1 MPDPATDGQ
10 PAILATSQGAATWH
24 YPGNV
29 YSHQERELSYR
40 RQSSA
45 WQRKQSRLAGSY
57 AGSAYQDPASAQDC
71 ANCYEQGTDW
81 FKWRGRDLTRTE
93 RLQRVVDKEALTSLF
108 DDSLELAARR
118 SVQAVQSASAPSVQL
133 SQSDRQ
139 TKAGQYDQ
147 QAKAAQYDRQ
157 AQAGKSSQVAHA
169 VPDAATTASA
179 VAGVSAASDGPDSK
193 ADAQIRRVS
202 LYELMT
208 SYNSPEPGDGPG
220 KSRPQKS
227 SDRNMAGSYQRSH
240 QGGGEPDEGTAG
252 RTFRG
257 SDSESAQSAA
267 FLTGADSHLPE
278 RGAFLTSSERADK
291 AQINELSPSSP
302 AQAQAKDQAHD
313 QSQPRDPGRPSAA
326 MSALRGTAMGL
337 ALPESSQT
345 QRSRARSGR
354 PAEAMSSAPAQDQA
368 AAAGTYGAASAQASA
383 DHSQQA
389 GATGSDEGASGRKW
403 LSSRAGAHDSESL
416 YGSNLSERRVLMAAA
431 GHSGPWAD
439 VYGNGP
445 AIGNTQAAAMALAQ
459 AGEHIP
465 GYGPSALAAAAHTG
479 EASLPRRA
487 LPARK
492 SESDPQIHRRSGP
505 HRSLNHSPAP
515 ATAPPPGQSRPA
527 LKGSSLTLSALP
539 ELAAGLSLRP
549 VTQGWLT
556 HKAPGLLMTA
566 LNRAAST
573 ALGTVAARHAHTA
586 VGTAVSTAI
595 GTAINTAVGTAVST
609 AEAYLSTCLSELHGD
624 FDGPGETAD
633 LTEIKELT
641 GPTGLAE
648 LTRLTGLPG
657 WPALTG
663 LAALADHSEL
673 KAVKYVQAVK
683 AFTAIKAL
691 KALKSLAQQAGLR
704 ALSRLDEHGDF
715 NAPDSVHYGAG
726 VRTSEAGSS
735 EGSATGREERPA
747 GRGLL
752 VIDLLRHGKLP
763 RSAADRAPGQSQKVS
778 DGQLPGSSEQPG
790 RAARTDL
797 SGKQA
802 TDKLSDS
809 PEHQSD
815 PPYQG
820 AQSENSGAMA
830 SGRQTAAGAPDGQK
844 ALTAARA
851 IHEQVH
857 KQEQAQEP
865 GQVNTAQLSEAAL
878 YSGQQARSG
887 AAQAALA
894 AQEVL
899 AAQAGDPVSNAART
913 GKDSGPGLAVGAADT
928 GEQASASAGQ
938 AHSGSD
944 DELSTGSRL
953 QRAFEAGRAVREAL
967 IEAGS
972 ALIRGMD
979 PDNTREAGS
988 DRDDSGALRPLYSQR
1003 EAHIRPVPG
1012 MEPEGSQPL
1021 SPAAEN
1027 STDSTAR
1034 MANASDSVSG
1044 ARPISADQNTAGG
1057 ARPLSA
1063 DKDTAGGARPVS
1075 SEGINRAGP
1084 ADRAGPDGHAD
1095 QAASVYSADSKAQR
1109 AWSYGAGKADSSY
1122 GGKAGS
1128 DVLQGAPATERT
1140 DGAVGSDSG
1149 SSAPHGVGQDAFARS
1164 VSKAGAQGHTAPAL
1178 LAQGAAAA
1186 SARPEHR
1193 PDALEEGL
1201 SDWRRRG
1208 RGLYERCLIEQGYLQ
1223 ASHYQPLS
1231 ADSTRA
1237 AQLLW
1242 LNAALQHWTDPRAI
1256 SSLLRAMA
1264 GPSVQ
1269 RHTEPGSTAPGHG
1282 TAGSIMAPGSVAA
1295 AGAYG
1300 LSEGAGALTGSL
1312 MTVARLAPGFDCNSL
1327 PDGAAQ
1333 LCAYGPGLSGPLTLW
1348 QLSLYA
1354 PSAMGC
1360 SGEDLEVRDRHY
1372 RAELAAW
1379 ARRKAQAALS
1389 GSCSCSDAHS
1399 CALDSG
1405 CSSDSG
1411 LEGGATPVDD
1421 PPPVSARQIAAA
1433 WGLEP
1438 EVSVI
1443 APGDLLLEPLRWR
1456 QLSRSDRRFAPV
1468 LGAAP
1473 EGGGQRPDA
1482 AAPWT
1487 AAATGSPAQARTAVP
1502 VSPDSAADIRAAAPV
1517 QDGGALG
1524 IADLAGASAATAPG
1538 ASSQARSLATPSLT
1552 QHKESSMQMNNS
1564 SESKYLSDSSSG
1576 PAAGVTVESAKSQSA
1591 VPAAPACAQPGAGS
1605 ATAAA
1610 QVSVAAG
1617 DVAADEAAGAA
1628 QLAKSLY
1635 TLQGAAGREALR
1647 ELPPEQLLHDS
1658 RTDDPRNLRAREL
1671 LSEAR
1676 RNHQRLDRLV
1686 EYAVRKKA
1694 LRERTGEA
1702 PPERPGRQGG
1712 PASEHPEAG
1721 RPAAGRSA
1729 APAQKAGAFLAQ
1741 PAGAF
1746 NNGHDRA
1753 GAMAHGEGRASLDKR
1768 TFAAATGSGAD
1779 RGADTGAAGAPD
1791 RAVSAAMHPE
1801 MGGAYAQESD
1811 EGRRGGRVTVSMTG
1825 SGARYRL
1832 HKDTLSGRSGDEA
1845 AQRARLEWYRSLP
1858 FARLDE
1864 LWHSGQDLTEQLAL
1878 PAHELFDQARKVLKR
1893 NIKALHEQGLISK
1906 AQMLSVYDSDGRGLY
1921 LGGDPVLA
1929 SLSSALANV
1938 SSEDLP
1944 DIPEFRRENTSWLA
1958 RLTVEGSIEGRHLGI
1973 FNAHDHSDQARAAQ
1987 TMVLRSLWSS
1997 CLTSM
2002 WWSEHRLE
2010 IARAHLTAED
2020 HNKAAAQHSALT
2032 EPQPLATGAAAPA
2045 GHSHTG
2051 STADSSAQPLNPSAE
2066 HSCAGKTEQQYLARA
2081 DLMRTQGNEGSSS
2094 GRDRG
2099 GVMLTLAAAL
2109 SALALGVAV
2118 PQAAAQEPGAVEQ
2131 AGTVLSEFARLHSL
2145 QQRFKNSQSA
2155 QDTAWAVLEAA
2166 RSLGQLSEQAG
2177 GPGNSAHGS
2186 AGDPPPWAA
2195 QGPLKVPDDT
2205 QAAAADRG
2213 RPPQSPMA
2221 AAATATGSLRKSA
2234 APDLSAQAASRG
2246 HSHARA
2252 QAQAHDQLQ
2261 ARARPRPGSEQARA
2275 EHELPW

>member
-1 MPDPATDGQ
+1 MPDPATDRQ

-57 AGSAYQDPASAQDC
+57 AGSAYQDQASAQESS
-71 ANCYEQGTDW
+71 NCYEQGTDW

-118 SVQAVQSASAPSVQL
+118 SVQALQSTSAPSVQL

-139 TKAGQYDQ
+139 TKAAQYDQ

-169 VPDAATTASA
+169 AHAVPDAATTASA
-179 VAGVSAASDGPDSK
+179 VAGVSAASDDPDSK
-193 ADAQIRRVS
+193 ADAQIRRAS

-220 KSRPQKS
+220 KSRLQKS
-227 SDRNMAGSYQRSH
+227 NDRNIAGPYQRSH
-240 QGGGEPDEGTAG
+240 QGGWEPDEGTAG

-267 FLTGADSHLPE
+267 FLTGSDSHLPE
-278 RGAFLTSSERADK
+278 RRAFLTSNERADR
-291 AQINELSPSSP
+291 AQINELTLSPP
-302 AQAQAKDQAHD
+302 AQAQAKALAHD
-313 QSQPRDPGRPSAA
+313 QSQTHGPGRPSAA
-326 MSALRGTAMGL
+326 LSALRGTAMGL

-345 QRSRARSGR
+345 KSSRARNGSS
-354 PAEAMSSAPAQDQA
+354 AEAMSSAPAQALA

-389 GATGSDEGASGRKW
+389 GAAGSDEGAPGRKW
-403 LSSRAGAHDSESL
+403 LSSRAGAHDSEAL
-416 YGSNLSERRVLMAAA
+416 YGSNLSEHRVLMAAA

-445 AIGNTQAAAMALAQ
+445 AMGNTQAAAMALAQ

-479 EASLPRRA
+479 EASLPRSA

-492 SESDPQIHRRSGP
+492 PESDPQIHRRSGP

-515 ATAPPPGQSRPA
+515 ATAPPPGQSRPS

-539 ELAAGLSLRP
+539 ELAAGLSLRT
-549 VTQGWLT
+549 VTHGWLT

-586 VGTAVSTAI
+586 VGTAINTAI
-595 GTAINTAVGTAVST
+595 GTAINTAVST
-609 AEAYLSTCLSELHGD
+609 AGAYLSTCLSELHGD

-633 LTEIKELT
+633 LTKIKELT
-641 GPTGLAE
+641 RLTGLTE
-648 LTRLTGLPG
+648 LTGLTGLPG

-663 LAALADHSEL
+663 LAALADRSEL
-673 KAVKYVQAVK
+673 KAVKYVKAVK
-683 AFTAIKAL
+683 AFTAIKAR
-691 KALKSLAQQAGLR
+691 KALKSQAQQAGLR
-704 ALSRLDEHGDF
+704 VLSRLDEHGDF

-735 EGSATGREERPA
+735 EDSAAGREERTA

-778 DGQLPGSSEQPG
+778 DGQLPHSAEHTG
-790 RAARTDL
+790 RAALMDL

-802 TDKLSDS
+802 TDMLSDS
-809 PEHQSD
+809 TEHPAD
-815 PPYQG
+815 PPYQV
-820 AQSENSGAMA
+820 SDPVLSGSMP
-830 SGRQTAAGAPDGQK
+830 GGKQTAAGAPDGQK
-844 ALTAARA
+844 ALTAATA
-851 IHEQVH
+851 THEQLH

-865 GQVNTAQLSEAAL
+865 GQVNTAHLSEAAL

-899 AAQAGDPVSNAART
+899 AAQAGDPVRNSGRT
-913 GKDSGPGLAVGAADT
+913 GQVSGQGLAVGAADT
-928 GEQASASAGQ
+928 GEQARASADQ
-938 AHSGSD
+938 AHSGAD
-944 DELSTGSRL
+944 DELSTRSRL

-1003 EAHIRPVPG
+1003 EAHIRPVPD

-1027 STDSTAR
+1027 STDSTAPR
-1034 MANASDSVSG
+1034 ANAPDSVSG
-1044 ARPISADQNTAGG
+1044 ARPITADQNAAGG

-1084 ADRAGPDGHAD
+1084 ADRAGPGGHA
-1095 QAASVYSADSKAQR
+1095 YRADSKAQR

-1128 DVLQGAPATERT
+1128 DVLQSAPDPERT
-1140 DGAVGSDSG
+1140 DGVVGSDSG
-1149 SSAPHGVGQDAFARS
+1149 SFALHGVGQDALARS
-1164 VSKAGAQGHTAPAL
+1164 VSVAGAQGHTAP
-1178 LAQGAAAA
+1178 
-1186 SARPEHR
+1186 EHR
-1193 PDALEEGL
+1193 PDALEAVR

-1264 GPSVQ
+1264 GPSAQ
-1269 RHTEPGSTAPGHG
+1269 RHTEPASTAPVHG
-1282 TAGSIMAPGSVAA
+1282 TAGRLIAAGSVAA

-1300 LSEGAGALTGSL
+1300 LSEGAGALQGSL

-1354 PSAMGC
+1354 PSALGC

-1372 RAELAAW
+1372 RAQLAAW

-1389 GSCSCSDAHS
+1389 GSCSCRDTHS

-1411 LEGGATPVDD
+1411 PEGGATPVDD

-1438 EVSVI
+1438 GVSVI

-1473 EGGGQRPDA
+1473 EGGGQRPGA

-1487 AAATGSPAQARTAVP
+1487 AAATGSPAQDGTAVSA
-1502 VSPDSAADIRAAAPV
+1502 SPGAA
-1517 QDGGALG
+1517 
-1524 IADLAGASAATAPG
+1524 AATATG
-1538 ASSQARSLATPSLT
+1538 SGSQARSLATPSLT

-1591 VPAAPACAQPGAGS
+1591 VTAAPACAQSGVC
-1605 ATAAA
+1605 A
-1610 QVSVAAG
+1610 QSG
-1617 DVAADEAAGAA
+1617 DVAADEGAAGAA

-1671 LSEAR
+1671 LSEAK

-1702 PPERPGRQGG
+1702 PPERPGRHGG
-1712 PASEHPEAG
+1712 LASEHPEAG
-1721 RPAAGRSA
+1721 RSDYGRSA

-1741 PAGAF
+1741 PADAF

-1753 GAMAHGEGRASLDKR
+1753 GAMAPGEGRASLDKR
-1768 TFAAATGSGAD
+1768 TFAAATGSGGYH
-1779 RGADTGAAGAPD
+1779 GADTGAAGAPG
-1791 RAVSAAMHPE
+1791 RAVSAAVQPE
-1801 MGGAYAQESD
+1801 MGDAYDHESD

-1825 SGARYRL
+1825 SGARFRL

-1944 DIPEFRRENTSWLA
+1944 DIPEFRRENTCWLA

-2010 IARAHLTAED
+2010 IARAHLTAADHPED
-2020 HNKAAAQHSALT
+2020 GALHSALT
-2032 EPQPLATGAAAPA
+2032 EPLPMAASAAAPV

-2081 DLMRTQGNEGSSS
+2081 DLMRSQGHEGSSS

-2109 SALALGVAV
+2109 SAMALGVAV

-2145 QQRFKNSQSA
+2145 QQRFKYSQSA

-2166 RSLGQLSEQAG
+2166 RSLGQLSDQAG
-2177 GPGNSAHGS
+2177 GPGNSAQGS
-2186 AGDPPPWAA
+2186 AGAPPPWAA

-2205 QAAAADRG
+2205 QATAADKVS
-2213 RPPQSPMA
+2213 PPQSPLA
-2221 AAATATGSLRKSA
+2221 AAATATGPLRKSA
-2234 APDLSAQAASRG
+2234 APDLSAQTASRV
-2246 HSHARA
+2246 HCHARA
-2252 QAQAHDQLQ
+2252 QAQAHEQLH
-2261 ARARPRPGSEQARA
+2261 ARVRPRPGSEQART

>member
-1 MPDPATDGQ
+1 MPDPATDRQ
-10 PAILATSQGAATWH
+10 PTILATSQGAATWH

-118 SVQAVQSASAPSVQL
+118 SVQALQSASAPSVQL

-139 TKAGQYDQ
+139 
-147 QAKAAQYDRQ
+147 
-157 AQAGKSSQVAHA
+157 AQAGKSSQVAHAAHA

-179 VAGVSAASDGPDSK
+179 VAGVSAASDDPDSK
-193 ADAQIRRVS
+193 ADAQIRRAS
-202 LYELMT
+202 LFELMT

-220 KSRPQKS
+220 KSRLQKS
-227 SDRNMAGSYQRSH
+227 NDRNIAGPYQRSH
-240 QGGGEPDEGTAG
+240 QGGGKPDEGTAG
-252 RTFRG
+252 RTFR
-257 SDSESAQSAA
+257 SSESELAQSAA
-267 FLTGADSHLPE
+267 FITGSDSHLPE
-278 RGAFLTSSERADK
+278 RGAFLASSERADR

-302 AQAQAKDQAHD
+302 AQAQSKSLAHD
-313 QSQPRDPGRPSAA
+313 QFQTHGPGHPSAA
-326 MSALRGTAMGL
+326 LSALRGTAMGL

-345 QRSRARSGR
+345 QRSRARNGR
-354 PAEAMSSAPAQDQA
+354 PAEAMSSAPAQALA
-368 AAAGTYGAASAQASA
+368 AAAGTYGAASSQASA

-403 LSSRAGAHDSESL
+403 LSSRAGAHDSEAL
-416 YGSNLSERRVLMAAA
+416 YGSRLSEHRVLMAAA
-431 GHSGPWAD
+431 GHSRPWAD

-465 GYGPSALAAAAHTG
+465 GYGPSALAAAAHAG

-492 SESDPQIHRRSGP
+492 PESDLQIHRRSGP

-515 ATAPPPGQSRPA
+515 ATAPPPVQSRPA
-527 LKGSSLTLSALP
+527 LKGSSLTLSGLP

-549 VTQGWLT
+549 VTQGRLT
-556 HKAPGLLMTA
+556 DQAPGLLMTA

-573 ALGTVAARHAHTA
+573 ALGTVAARNAHTA
-586 VGTAVSTAI
+586 VGTAINTAI

-641 GPTGLAE
+641 GLTGLAE
-648 LTRLTGLPG
+648 LTGLTGLPG

-673 KAVKYVQAVK
+673 KAVKYVKAVK

-715 NAPDSVHYGAG
+715 NATDSVHYGAG

-735 EGSATGREERPA
+735 EGSAAGREERTA

-778 DGQLPGSSEQPG
+778 DCQLPGSSEQPG
-790 RAARTDL
+790 RAARTDF

-809 PEHQSD
+809 PENHAELPYQVSD
-815 PPYQG
+815 PVL
-820 AQSENSGAMA
+820 SGSMA
-830 SGRQTAAGAPDGQK
+830 SGKQTAAGAPDGQT

-851 IHEQVH
+851 IQEQVR

-887 AAQAALA
+887 AAQAA
-894 AQEVL
+894 
-899 AAQAGDPVSNAART
+899 QAGDPVMNAGRT
-913 GKDSGPGLAVGAADT
+913 GKDSGPGLAPGAADA

-1003 EAHIRPVPG
+1003 EAHIRPVPD

-1027 STDSTAR
+1027 STDSTAPR
-1034 MANASDSVSG
+1034 ANAPDSVSG
-1044 ARPISADQNTAGG
+1044 ARPLSADQNATGG

-1063 DKDTAGGARPVS
+1063 DKDTAGGARLVS
-1075 SEGINRAGP
+1075 SEVFSRAGP
-1084 ADRAGPDGHAD
+1084 ADRADPAGHA
-1095 QAASVYSADSKAQR
+1095 YRADSKAQR
-1109 AWSYGAGKADSSY
+1109 ALPYGAGKADSSY

-1128 DVLQGAPATERT
+1128 DFLQSAHAPERT

-1149 SSAPHGVGQDAFARS
+1149 SSATHGVGQDALARS

-1186 SARPEHR
+1186 SDRPEHR
-1193 PDALEEGL
+1193 PDALEEVL

-1223 ASHYQPLS
+1223 ASHYQPDS

-1264 GPSVQ
+1264 GPSSQ
-1269 RHTEPGSTAPGHG
+1269 RHTEPASTSPGHG
-1282 TAGSIMAPGSVAA
+1282 TAGRLIAAGSVAA

-1300 LSEGAGALTGSL
+1300 LSEGAGALKGSL

-1354 PSAMGC
+1354 PSALGC

-1372 RAELAAW
+1372 RAQLAAW

-1389 GSCSCSDAHS
+1389 GSCSCRDTHS

-1411 LEGGATPVDD
+1411 PEGGATPVDE

-1438 EVSVI
+1438 GVSVI

-1456 QLSRSDRRFAPV
+1456 QLSRTDRRFAPV

-1473 EGGGQRPDA
+1473 EGGGQRPGA

-1487 AAATGSPAQARTAVP
+1487 AAATGSPAQA
-1502 VSPDSAADIRAAAPV
+1502 
-1517 QDGGALG
+1517 GGALG
-1524 IADLAGASAATAPG
+1524 TADLAGASAATAPG
-1538 ASSQARSLATPSLT
+1538 ASSQAPGQKTPSLT

-1564 SESKYLSDSSSG
+1564 SESKYLSDSSSV
-1576 PAAGVTVESAKSQSA
+1576 PAAGVTVVSAKSHSA
-1591 VPAAPACAQPGAGS
+1591 LPAAPACAQPGAGA
-1605 ATAAA
+1605 ATVAA
-1610 QVSVAAG
+1610 QVSVPAG
-1617 DVAADEAAGAA
+1617 DAAAAEGAAGAA
-1628 QLAKSLY
+1628 QLAKAMY

-1671 LSEAR
+1671 LSEAK

-1702 PPERPGRQGG
+1702 PPERPGRHGG
-1712 PASEHPEAG
+1712 LASEHPEAG
-1721 RPAAGRSA
+1721 RSAAGRSA
-1729 APAQKAGAFLAQ
+1729 APTQK
-1741 PAGAF
+1741 AGAF

-1753 GAMAHGEGRASLDKR
+1753 GAMAHGEGRASSDKR
-1768 TFAAATGSGAD
+1768 TFAAATGSGGYH
-1779 RGADTGAAGAPD
+1779 GADTGAAGAPGS
-1791 RAVSAAMHPE
+1791 ALSAAVQPE
-1801 MGGAYAQESD
+1801 MGGAYAHESD
-1811 EGRRGGRVTVSMTG
+1811 EGRRVGRVTVSMTG
-1825 SGARYRL
+1825 SGARFRL

-1906 AQMLSVYDSDGRGLY
+1906 AQMLSVYDSEGRGLY

-2010 IARAHLTAED
+2010 IARAHLTAADHPED
-2020 HNKAAAQHSALT
+2020 AARQSALT

-2051 STADSSAQPLNPSAE
+2051 STADSGADSSAQQFHYSAE

-2081 DLMRTQGNEGSSS
+2081 DLLRAQGHEGSSS
-2094 GRDRG
+2094 GRAGG

-2109 SALALGVAV
+2109 SALAMGVAV

-2145 QQRFKNSQSA
+2145 QQRFKYSQSA

-2177 GPGNSAHGS
+2177 GPGNSAQGS
-2186 AGDPPPWAA
+2186 AGGPPPWAA
-2195 QGPLKVPDDT
+2195 QGPLKVPDNT
-2205 QAAAADRG
+2205 QAAAADKVS
-2213 RPPQSPMA
+2213 PPQSPLA
-2221 AAATATGSLRKSA
+2221 AAATATGPLRKSA
-2234 APDLSAQAASRG
+2234 APDLSAQAASRV

-2252 QAQAHDQLQ
+2252 QAQAHEQLH

>member
-1 MPDPATDGQ
+1 
-10 PAILATSQGAATWH
+10 
-24 YPGNV
+24 
-29 YSHQERELSYR
+29 
-40 RQSSA
+40 
-45 WQRKQSRLAGSY
+45 
-57 AGSAYQDPASAQDC
+57 
-71 ANCYEQGTDW
+71 
-81 FKWRGRDLTRTE
+81 
-93 RLQRVVDKEALTSLF
+93 
-108 DDSLELAARR
+108 
-118 SVQAVQSASAPSVQL
+118 
-133 SQSDRQ
+133 
-139 TKAGQYDQ
+139 
-147 QAKAAQYDRQ
+147 
-157 AQAGKSSQVAHA
+157 
-169 VPDAATTASA
+169 
-179 VAGVSAASDGPDSK
+179 
-193 ADAQIRRVS
+193 
-202 LYELMT
+202 
-208 SYNSPEPGDGPG
+208 
-220 KSRPQKS
+220 
-227 SDRNMAGSYQRSH
+227 
-240 QGGGEPDEGTAG
+240 
-252 RTFRG
+252 
-257 SDSESAQSAA
+257 
-267 FLTGADSHLPE
+267 
-278 RGAFLTSSERADK
+278 
-291 AQINELSPSSP
+291 
-302 AQAQAKDQAHD
+302 
-313 QSQPRDPGRPSAA
+313 
-326 MSALRGTAMGL
+326 
-337 ALPESSQT
+337 
-345 QRSRARSGR
+345 
-354 PAEAMSSAPAQDQA
+354 
-368 AAAGTYGAASAQASA
+368 
-383 DHSQQA
+383 
-389 GATGSDEGASGRKW
+389 
-403 LSSRAGAHDSESL
+403 
-416 YGSNLSERRVLMAAA
+416 MAAA
-431 GHSGPWAD
+431 GHSEPWAD
-439 VYGNGP
+439 VYGNSP
-445 AIGNTQAAAMALAQ
+445 AMGNTQAAAMALAQ

-465 GYGPSALAAAAHTG
+465 GYGPSALAAAAHAG
-479 EASLPRRA
+479 EASLHRSAR
-487 LPARK
+487 PARK
-492 SESDPQIHRRSGP
+492 PESDLQIHRRSGP
-505 HRSLNHSPAP
+505 NRSLNHSPAP
-515 ATAPPPGQSRPA
+515 APTTGQSRPS

-539 ELAAGLSLRP
+539 ELAAGLSLRT
-549 VTQGWLT
+549 VTHGGLT
-556 HKAPGLLMTA
+556 DQALGLLMTA
-566 LNRAAST
+566 LKRAAST
-573 ALGTVAARHAHTA
+573 ALSTAAARHAHTV
-586 VGTAVSTAI
+586 VGTAINTAI

-624 FDGPGETAD
+624 FDGPGETTD

-641 GPTGLAE
+641 RLTE
-648 LTRLTGLPG
+648 LTELTGLTGLPG
-657 WPALTG
+657 WPALTW
-663 LAALADHSEL
+663 LTALADHSEL
-673 KAVKYVQAVK
+673 KAVKYVKAVK
-683 AFTAIKAL
+683 AFTAL

-715 NAPDSVHYGAG
+715 NATDSVHYGAG
-726 VRTSEAGSS
+726 VRTSEAGNS
-735 EGSATGREERPA
+735 EGSATGREERTA

-778 DGQLPGSSEQPG
+778 DSQMPVSSEQPG

-809 PEHQSD
+809 PEHQAH
-815 PPYQG
+815 PPYQV
-820 AQSENSGAMA
+820 SDPVLSGAMA
-830 SGRQTAAGAPDGQK
+830 GGKQTAAGAPDGQK
-844 ALTAARA
+844 ALTAATA

-857 KQEQAQEP
+857 KQEQVQEP

-878 YSGQQARSG
+878 YSGHQARSG
-887 AAQAALA
+887 AAQS
-894 AQEVL
+894 
-899 AAQAGDPVSNAART
+899 AQAGDPVRNAART
-913 GKDSGPGLAVGAADT
+913 CQVSGPGLAPGAADT
-928 GEQASASAGQ
+928 GEQASASADQ

-944 DELSTGSRL
+944 DEVSTGSRL

-1021 SPAAEN
+1021 SPAAAN

-1034 MANASDSVSG
+1034 SANAPDSVSG
-1044 ARPISADQNTAGG
+1044 ARPISADQNA
-1057 ARPLSA
+1057 AS
-1063 DKDTAGGARPVS
+1063 GARPVS
-1075 SEGINRAGP
+1075 SEGIDRAGP
-1084 ADRAGPDGHAD
+1084 ADRAGPGGHAG
-1095 QAASVYSADSKAQR
+1095 AVGHAYRADSKAQR
-1109 AWSYGAGKADSSY
+1109 AWSYGAGKADSSN
-1122 GGKAGS
+1122 GCKAGS
-1128 DVLQGAPATERT
+1128 DFLQSAPAPERT

-1149 SSAPHGVGQDAFARS
+1149 SSALHGVGQDVYARS
-1164 VSKAGAQGHTAPAL
+1164 VSEAGAQGHTAPAL

-1186 SARPEHR
+1186 SDRPEHR
-1193 PDALEEGL
+1193 PDALEEVL

-1264 GPSVQ
+1264 GPSAQ
-1269 RHTEPGSTAPGHG
+1269 RRTEPGSTAPGHA

-1295 AGAYG
+1295 AGTYG
-1300 LSEGAGALTGSL
+1300 LSEGAGALQGSL

-1354 PSAMGC
+1354 PSALGC

-1372 RAELAAW
+1372 RAQLAAW

-1389 GSCSCSDAHS
+1389 GSCSCRDTHS
-1399 CALDSG
+1399 CAPDSG
-1405 CSSDSG
+1405 CSSDIDP
-1411 LEGGATPVDD
+1411 EGGATPVDD

-1438 EVSVI
+1438 GVSVI

-1456 QLSRSDRRFAPV
+1456 QLSRTDRRFAPV

-1473 EGGGQRPDA
+1473 EGGSQPPGA

-1487 AAATGSPAQARTAVP
+1487 AAATGSPAQA
-1502 VSPDSAADIRAAAPV
+1502 
-1517 QDGGALG
+1517 GGSLG
-1524 IADLAGASAATAPG
+1524 TADLAGASAATATG
-1538 ASSQARSLATPSLT
+1538 SSSQAPGQKTPSLT

-1564 SESKYLSDSSSG
+1564 SESKYLSDSSSV
-1576 PAAGVTVESAKSQSA
+1576 PAAGVTVVSAKSHSA
-1591 VPAAPACAQPGAGS
+1591 LPAAPACAQPGAG
-1605 ATAAA
+1605 AAMAAA

-1617 DVAADEAAGAA
+1617 DAAAAEGAAGAA

-1694 LRERTGEA
+1694 LRERTGKA
-1702 PPERPGRQGG
+1702 PPERPGPQGG
-1712 PASEHPEAG
+1712 PASEHPESG

-1753 GAMAHGEGRASLDKR
+1753 GAMAPGEGRARSDKD
-1768 TFAAATGSGAD
+1768 TFAAATGSGGYHGAD
-1779 RGADTGAAGAPD
+1779 TGADTGAAGIAGAPG
-1791 RAVSAAMHPE
+1791 RAVSAAVQPD
-1801 MGGAYAQESD
+1801 MGDAYAHESD
-1811 EGRRGGRVTVSMTG
+1811 EVHRGGRVTVSMTG
-1825 SGARYRL
+1825 SGARFRL

-1878 PAHELFDQARKVLKR
+1878 PAHELFDQARKVLTR

-2010 IARAHLTAED
+2010 IARAHLTAAD
-2020 HNKAAAQHSALT
+2020 HNKTAANHSALT
-2032 EPQPLATGAAAPA
+2032 EPQPLATWAAAPV

-2051 STADSSAQPLNPSAE
+2051 STADSPVDGGADSPAGYPADIPAHQPDHSAE

-2081 DLMRTQGNEGSSS
+2081 DLMRTQGHEGSRS
-2094 GRDRG
+2094 GRAGG

-2109 SALALGVAV
+2109 SALALGVAA

-2131 AGTVLSEFARLHSL
+2131 AGTVLSEFSRLHSL
-2145 QQRFKNSQSA
+2145 QQRFKYSQSA

-2177 GPGNSAHGS
+2177 DPGNSAHGS
-2186 AGDPPPWAA
+2186 DGAPPPWAA

-2205 QAAAADRG
+2205 QAAADKVSPA
-2213 RPPQSPMA
+2213 QSPQA
-2221 AAATATGSLRKSA
+2221 AAATATGSFRKSA
-2234 APDLSAQAASRG
+2234 APDLSAQAASRV

-2252 QAQAHDQLQ
+2252 QAQANDQLQ
-2261 ARARPRPGSEQARA
+2261 ARVRPRPGSEQART
-2275 EHELPW
+2275 

>member
-1 MPDPATDGQ
+1 MPDPATDRQ

-57 AGSAYQDPASAQDC
+57 AGSAYQDLASAQDC

-93 RLQRVVDKEALTSLF
+93 RLQRVVNKEALTSLF

-118 SVQAVQSASAPSVQL
+118 SVLAVQSASAPSVQL

-139 TKAGQYDQ
+139 TKAGQYD
-147 QAKAAQYDRQ
+147 RQ

-169 VPDAATTASA
+169 AHAVPDAATTASA
-179 VAGVSAASDGPDSK
+179 AANVSAASDGPDSK
-193 ADAQIRRVS
+193 ADAQIRRAS
-202 LYELMT
+202 LFELMT

-220 KSRPQKS
+220 KSRLQKS

-267 FLTGADSHLPE
+267 FLTGSDSHVPE
-278 RGAFLTSSERADK
+278 RGAFLASSERADK

-302 AQAQAKDQAHD
+302 AQAQDKDQAHG
-313 QSQPRDPGRPSAA
+313 PGSPAA
-326 MSALRGTAMGL
+326 ALSALRGTAMGL

-345 QRSRARSGR
+345 QSSRARSGSS
-354 PAEAMSSAPAQDQA
+354 AEAMSSAQAQALA

-389 GATGSDEGASGRKW
+389 GAAGSDESASGRKW
-403 LSSRAGAHDSESL
+403 LSSRAGAHDSEAL
-416 YGSNLSERRVLMAAA
+416 YGSNLSEHRVLMAAA
-431 GHSGPWAD
+431 GHSEPWAD

-445 AIGNTQAAAMALAQ
+445 AMGNTQAAAMALAQ

-465 GYGPSALAAAAHTG
+465 GYGPSALAAAAHAG
-479 EASLPRRA
+479 EASLHRS
-487 LPARK
+487 ARPDRK
-492 SESDPQIHRRSGP
+492 PGADQQIHRRSGP

-515 ATAPPPGQSRPA
+515 ATAPTTGQSRPS
-527 LKGSSLTLSALP
+527 LKGSSRTLSTLQD
-539 ELAAGLSLRP
+539 LAAGLSLRT
-549 VTQGWLT
+549 VTQGCLT

-566 LNRAAST
+566 LKRAAST

-586 VGTAVSTAI
+586 VGTA
-595 GTAINTAVGTAVST
+595 
-609 AEAYLSTCLSELHGD
+609 EAYLSTCLSELQGD

-641 GPTGLAE
+641 GLTGLAE

-657 WPALTG
+657 WPALTWLTG
-663 LAALADHSEL
+663 LADHSEL
-673 KAVKYVQAVK
+673 KAVKYVK

-715 NAPDSVHYGAG
+715 NATDSVHYGAG

-735 EGSATGREERPA
+735 EGSAAGREERPA

-778 DGQLPGSSEQPG
+778 DSQLPGSSEQPG

-802 TDKLSDS
+802 TDMLSDS
-809 PEHQSD
+809 TEHPAD
-815 PPYQG
+815 PPYQV
-820 AQSENSGAMA
+820 SDPVLSGSMA
-830 SGRQTAAGAPDGQK
+830 SGKQTAADAPDGQK

-851 IHEQVH
+851 IQEQVH

-865 GQVNTAQLSEAAL
+865 GQVNTAQLYEAAL
-878 YSGQQARSG
+878 YSGQQARSR

-894 AQEVL
+894 AQEAL
-899 AAQAGDPVSNAART
+899 AAQAGDQVINAGRT
-913 GKDSGPGLAVGAADT
+913 GKDSGPGMAPGAADT
-928 GEQASASAGQ
+928 GKQASASAGK
-938 AHSGSD
+938 AHRGSD
-944 DELSTGSRL
+944 DEPSTGSRL

-979 PDNTREAGS
+979 PDNTSEAGS

-1021 SPAAEN
+1021 SPAAAN
-1027 STDSTAR
+1027 STDSTAPR
-1034 MANASDSVSG
+1034 ANAPDPVSG
-1044 ARPISADQNTAGG
+1044 ARPISADQKA
-1057 ARPLSA
+1057 
-1063 DKDTAGGARPVS
+1063 AGGARPVS
-1075 SEGINRAGP
+1075 SEGIERAGPAGHAGP
-1084 ADRAGPDGHAD
+1084 ADRAGPGGHAD

-1109 AWSYGAGKADSSY
+1109 ALPYGAGKADSSY

-1128 DVLQGAPATERT
+1128 DFLQSAPAHERT
-1140 DGAVGSDSG
+1140 DGVVGADSG
-1149 SSAPHGVGQDAFARS
+1149 ISAPHGVGQDALARS

-1186 SARPEHR
+1186 SARPDHR
-1193 PDALEEGL
+1193 PDALEEVL

-1223 ASHYQPLS
+1223 ASHYQPDS

-1256 SSLLRAMA
+1256 SSLIRAMA
-1264 GPSVQ
+1264 GPSAQ
-1269 RHTEPGSTAPGHG
+1269 RHTEPGSTAPGHA
-1282 TAGSIMAPGSVAA
+1282 TAGSIMAPGWAISGSVAA

-1300 LSEGAGALTGSL
+1300 LSEGAGALQGSL

-1333 LCAYGPGLSGPLTLW
+1333 LCAYGPDLSGPLTLW

-1354 PSAMGC
+1354 PSALGC

-1372 RAELAAW
+1372 RAQLAAW

-1389 GSCSCSDAHS
+1389 GSCSCRDAHS
-1399 CALDSG
+1399 CAPDSG
-1405 CSSDSG
+1405 CSSDSDP
-1411 LEGGATPVDD
+1411 EGGATPVDD

-1438 EVSVI
+1438 GVSVI
-1443 APGDLLLEPLRWR
+1443 APGDMLLEPLRWR
-1456 QLSRSDRRFAPV
+1456 QLSRTDRRFAPV

-1473 EGGGQRPDA
+1473 EGGGQRPGV

-1487 AAATGSPAQARTAVP
+1487 AAANGSGSQ
-1502 VSPDSAADIRAAAPV
+1502 
-1517 QDGGALG
+1517 
-1524 IADLAGASAATAPG
+1524 APG
-1538 ASSQARSLATPSLT
+1538 QKTPSLT

-1591 VPAAPACAQPGAGS
+1591 VPAAPECAQPGAGA
-1605 ATAAA
+1605 ATVAT
-1610 QVSVAAG
+1610 QVSVLAG
-1617 DVAADEAAGAA
+1617 DVADAEGAAGAA

-1671 LSEAR
+1671 LSEAK

-1702 PPERPGRQGG
+1702 PPERPDRHSGI
-1712 PASEHPEAG
+1712 ASERPEAG
-1721 RPAAGRSA
+1721 RSDYGRSA
-1729 APAQKAGAFLAQ
+1729 APTQKAGAFLAQ

-1753 GAMAHGEGRASLDKR
+1753 GAMAPGEGRASLDKR
-1768 TFAAATGSGAD
+1768 TFAAATGSGGYH
-1779 RGADTGAAGAPD
+1779 GADTGAAGAPG
-1791 RAVSAAMHPE
+1791 RAVSAAVQPE
-1801 MGGAYAQESD
+1801 MGGAYAHESD

-1825 SGARYRL
+1825 SGARFRL

-1878 PAHELFDQARKVLKR
+1878 PAHELFDQARKVLTR

-2010 IARAHLTAED
+2010 IARAHLTAADHPED
-2020 HNKAAAQHSALT
+2020 GALHSALT

-2051 STADSSAQPLNPSAE
+2051 STADGGADSPAGYPADIPAYQPAPSAE
-2066 HSCAGKTEQQYLARA
+2066 HSCAGKTELQYLALA
-2081 DLMRTQGNEGSSS
+2081 DLMRTPGHEGSSS
-2094 GRDRG
+2094 GRAGG

-2145 QQRFKNSQSA
+2145 QQRFKYSQSA
-2155 QDTAWAVLEAA
+2155 EDTAWAVLEAA

-2177 GPGNSAHGS
+2177 GPGNSAQGS

-2205 QAAAADRG
+2205 QATAADRG
-2213 RPPQSPMA
+2213 RPAQSPLA
-2221 AAATATGSLRKSA
+2221 AAATATGTLRKSA
-2234 APDLSAQAASRG
+2234 APDLSAQAAALV

-2252 QAQAHDQLQ
+2252 QAQAHDQLH
-2261 ARARPRPGSEQARA
+2261 AWVRPRPGSEQART

>member
-1 MPDPATDGQ
+1 MGPGPDRSEAARARAEAERAFMPDPATDGQ

-45 WQRKQSRLAGSY
+45 WQIKQSRLAGSY
-57 AGSAYQDPASAQDC
+57 AGSAYQDQASAQES

-118 SVQAVQSASAPSVQL
+118 SVQAVQSTSAPSVQL

-139 TKAGQYDQ
+139 TQ
-147 QAKAAQYDRQ
+147 AAQSDRQ
-157 AQAGKSSQVAHA
+157 SQTGKSSQVAHEA
-169 VPDAATTASA
+169 PAAPDATSTASA
-179 VAGVSAASDGPDSK
+179 VAGVSAASDVPDSK
-193 ADAQIRRVS
+193 ADAQIRRAS

-220 KSRPQKS
+220 KSRLQKS
-227 SDRNMAGSYQRSH
+227 NDRNIAGPYQRSH
-240 QGGGEPDEGTAG
+240 QGGWEPDEGTAG

-267 FLTGADSHLPE
+267 FITGSDSHVPE
-278 RGAFLTSSERADK
+278 RGAFLASSERADK
-291 AQINELSPSSP
+291 AQINELSPSSQ
-302 AQAQAKDQAHD
+302 AQAQSKSLAHD
-313 QSQPRDPGRPSAA
+313 QAQPHGPGRPSAA
-326 MSALRGTAMGL
+326 LSALRGTAMGL

-345 QRSRARSGR
+345 QRSLARSGSS
-354 PAEAMSSAPAQDQA
+354 AEAMSSAPAQDQA

-389 GATGSDEGASGRKW
+389 GAAGSDEGAPGRKW
-403 LSSRAGAHDSESL
+403 LSSRAGAHDSEAL
-416 YGSNLSERRVLMAAA
+416 YGSNLSEHRVLMAAA

-445 AIGNTQAAAMALAQ
+445 AMGNTQAAAMALAQ

-465 GYGPSALAAAAHTG
+465 GYGPSALAAAAHAG
-479 EASLPRRA
+479 EASLPRSA

-492 SESDPQIHRRSGP
+492 PGADPQVQKRSGP

-515 ATAPPPGQSRPA
+515 ATAPPPGQSRPS

-549 VTQGWLT
+549 VTQGRLT

-566 LNRAAST
+566 LKRAAST

-595 GTAINTAVGTAVST
+595 GTAINAAIGTAINAAVGTAVST

-624 FDGPGETAD
+624 FDEPGETAD
-633 LTEIKELT
+633 QAEVKEFT
-641 GPTGLAE
+641 GPTGLTE
-648 LTRLTGLPG
+648 LTGLTGLPG
-657 WPALTG
+657 WPALTWLTG
-663 LAALADHSEL
+663 LADRSEL
-673 KAVKYVQAVK
+673 KAVKYVKAVK

-704 ALSRLDEHGDF
+704 ALSHLDEHGDF
-715 NAPDSVHYGAG
+715 NATDSVHYGAG

-735 EGSATGREERPA
+735 EGSAAGREERPS

-778 DGQLPGSSEQPG
+778 DSKLPGSSEQPG

-797 SGKQA
+797 SGKRA

-809 PEHQSD
+809 PEHQAD
-815 PPYQG
+815 PPYQV
-820 AQSENSGAMA
+820 SDPVLSGAMV
-830 SGRQTAAGAPDGQK
+830 SGKQTAAGAPDGQT
-844 ALTAARA
+844 ALTAATA
-851 IHEQVH
+851 THEQVH
-857 KQEQAQEP
+857 KQEQAQES
-865 GQVNTAQLSEAAL
+865 GQVNTEQLSEAAL

-887 AAQAALA
+887 AAQAA
-894 AQEVL
+894 QEVL
-899 AAQAGDPVSNAART
+899 AAQAGDPVRNAART
-913 GKDSGPGLAVGAADT
+913 GKDSGPGMAPGAADT

-1021 SPAAEN
+1021 SPAAAN

-1044 ARPISADQNTAGG
+1044 ARPLSADQNATGG

-1063 DKDTAGGARPVS
+1063 DKDTAGGARLVS
-1075 SEGINRAGP
+1075 SEVFSRAGP
-1084 ADRAGPDGHAD
+1084 ADRADPAGHA
-1095 QAASVYSADSKAQR
+1095 YRADSKAQR
-1109 AWSYGAGKADSSY
+1109 ALPYGAGKADSSY

-1128 DVLQGAPATERT
+1128 DFLQSAHAPELA
-1140 DGAVGSDSG
+1140 DGVVGSDSG
-1149 SSAPHGVGQDAFARS
+1149 SSAPHGVGQDAYARS
-1164 VSKAGAQGHTAPAL
+1164 VSEAGAQGHTAPAL
-1178 LAQGAAAA
+1178 LAQRTVAA

-1193 PDALEEGL
+1193 PDALEEVL

-1231 ADSTRA
+1231 ADSSRA

-1264 GPSVQ
+1264 GPSAQ
-1269 RHTEPGSTAPGHG
+1269 RHTEPASTAPGHA
-1282 TAGSIMAPGSVAA
+1282 TAGSIMAAGSVAA

-1300 LSEGAGALTGSL
+1300 LSEGAGALQGSL

-1354 PSAMGC
+1354 PSALGC

-1372 RAELAAW
+1372 RAQLAAW
-1379 ARRKAQAALS
+1379 ARRKAQADLS

-1399 CALDSG
+1399 CAADSG

-1411 LEGGATPVDD
+1411 PEGGATPVDD

-1438 EVSVI
+1438 GVSVI

-1456 QLSRSDRRFAPV
+1456 QLSRTDRRFAPV

-1473 EGGGQRPDA
+1473 EGGGQPPGA

-1487 AAATGSPAQARTAVP
+1487 AAAT
-1502 VSPDSAADIRAAAPV
+1502 
-1517 QDGGALG
+1517 
-1524 IADLAGASAATAPG
+1524 ATG
-1538 ASSQARSLATPSLT
+1538 SQARSLATPSLT

-1564 SESKYLSDSSSG
+1564 SESKYLSDNFSG
-1576 PAAGVTVESAKSQSA
+1576 PAAGVTVEGAKSQSA
-1591 VPAAPACAQPGAGS
+1591 VPAAPAGAQPGAGA

-1610 QVSVAAG
+1610 QVSVPAG

-1694 LRERTGEA
+1694 LRERTGDA
-1702 PPERPGRQGG
+1702 PPERPGPQGG

-1721 RPAAGRSA
+1721 RSDYGRSA
-1729 APAQKAGAFLAQ
+1729 APAQK
-1741 PAGAF
+1741 AGAF

-1753 GAMAHGEGRASLDKR
+1753 GAMAPGEGSASLDKR
-1768 TFAAATGSGAD
+1768 TFAAATGSGDD
-1779 RGADTGAAGAPD
+1779 RGADTGASGAPD
-1791 RAVSAAMHPE
+1791 RAVSAAVQPD
-1801 MGGAYAQESD
+1801 MGGAYAHESG
-1811 EGRRGGRVTVSMTG
+1811 EGRRVGRVTVSMTG
-1825 SGARYRL
+1825 SGARFRL
-1832 HKDTLSGRSGDEA
+1832 HKDTLSGRAGDEA

-1858 FARLDE
+1858 FALLDE

-1878 PAHELFDQARKVLKR
+1878 PAHELFEQARKVLKR

-2010 IARAHLTAED
+2010 IARAHLTAADHQED
-2020 HNKAAAQHSALT
+2020 GALHSALT
-2032 EPQPLATGAAAPA
+2032 EPLPMAASAAALVGHSPADSPA
-2045 GHSHTG
+2045 GYH
-2051 STADSSAQPLNPSAE
+2051 ADIPAQQPDHSAE

-2081 DLMRTQGNEGSSS
+2081 ELMRTPGHEGSSS
-2094 GRDRG
+2094 GRAGG

-2145 QQRFKNSQSA
+2145 QQRFKYSQSA
-2155 QDTAWAVLEAA
+2155 EDTAWAVLEAA
-2166 RSLGQLSEQAG
+2166 RSLGQLSDQAG
-2177 GPGNSAHGS
+2177 DPGNSSHGS

-2205 QAAAADRG
+2205 QATAADKVS
-2213 RPPQSPMA
+2213 PPQSLQA
-2221 AAATATGSLRKSA
+2221 AAATATGTFRKSA
-2234 APDLSAQAASRG
+2234 APDLSAQPGSRTQA
-2246 HSHARA
+2246 HARA
-2252 QAQAHDQLQ
+2252 QAQAHEQLH
-2261 ARARPRPGSEQARA
+2261 ARVRPRPGSERART